1 MYQYEDIILKLLEEE
16 GIQVKI
22 ANDEVRCCCPFHK
35 EDNPSFSINLDTG
48 KYICFSGSCNA
59 KGDIYSFVSKLTHQD
74 YDKVKKDFQIN
85 LENLKYYNIVNN
97 VLNSFEVG
105 EHKKQNIIKY
115 NNHQFIELKDLQ
127 DENKILKLINIQ
139 KDISDKVG
147 LKICLSNPYYRRLV
161 VPIDKNI
168 YEFRDL
174 TKKSDRK
181 CLYES
186 GIRMSDYLF
195 SIIINKEDDSI
206 FINEGTKDS
215 MSVAGFGF
223 NACCTFGVNI
233 SDQQIAKILKLG
245 INKVYILRDNDDAGY
260 KSAYSTYKKLKNFI
274 DCKIIKYPKD
284 FKYKDP
290 NEIQNKDE
298 FIELLKFNLSK

>member
-1 MYQYEDIILKLLEEE
+1 MKDIILSLLE
-16 GIQVKI
+16 
-22 ANDEVRCCCPFHK
+22 ANDVKNIKISGDEIHCCCPFHK
-35 EDNPSFSINLDTG
+35 ENKPSFSINLETG
-48 KYICFSGSCNA
+48 KYICFSGKCGK
-59 KGDIYSFVSKLTHQD
+59 KGNLVSFISQMSGKSYKEVENDL
-74 YDKVKKDFQIN
+74 QIN
-85 LENLKYYNIVNN
+85 LENIKYNSIVKDT
-97 VLNSFEVG
+97 LNSLED
-105 EHKKQNIIKY
+105 KKNNSKFIKY
-115 NNHQFIELKDLQ
+115 NNYKFIELKDLQ

-139 KDISDKVG
+139 KDISDRVG

-186 GIRMSDYLF
+186 GVRISGYLF

-223 NACCTFGVNI
+223 NACCTFGINI

-245 INKVYILRDNDDAGY
+245 INKVYILRDNDEAGY
-260 KSAYSTYKKLKNFI
+260 KSAYSTYKKIKNFI